1 MNAPFEQAQQMTQ
14 VWLDFANNVAS
25 AGMVFRPDQKTPPEI
40 AAQMREATFAA
51 MAQAAD
57 KFMRSDRFLG
67 MMKQSLDASI
77 AFRKRM
83 NEFLTQAQHSVQG
96 VAKQDLDAMS
106 LAVQHLERRMLG
118 GMEELCAGLDRIN
131 ARLDRLESGVSQ
143 TQQKQQA

>member
-14 VWLDFANNVAS
+14 VWMDFATNVAS
-25 AGMVFRPDQKTPPEI
+25 VGMAFRPDQQAPPEI

-57 KFMRSDRFLG
+57 KYMRSDQFLG

-77 AFRKRM
+77 ACRKRL
-83 NEFLTQAQHSVQG
+83 NDLLTQAHHGLQG

-118 GMEELCAGLDRIN
+118 RMEELCAGLDRIN
-131 ARLDRLESGVSQ
+131 ERLNRLESGVPQ
-143 TQQKQQA
+143 TQQTE